1 MSRARLSGLPLPIY
15 ALALIA
21 VGVLVYILTSLF
33 SGIETV
39 QASKDGSDVFVL
51 RAPEAVVVESATER
65 SSRMIKESLG
75 VKTRKD
81 SEAAVIVELILS
93 EGCSYG
99 AGEQTAL
106 PILYRFDSPTIRTS
120 SINQLRSLV
129 TRFRRCENSEF
140 HMSQNTQSRIDS
152 KIGLAQ
158 MRYDEL
164 KYFFTQN
171 SVPTSALHYSKIP

>member
-1 MSRARLSGLPLPIY
+1 MGM
-15 ALALIA
+15 
-21 VGVLVYILTSLF
+21 LVYILTSLF
-33 SGIETV
+33 SGSETV
-39 QASKDGSDVFVL
+39 QASKVGSDEFIMS
-51 RAPEAVVVESATER
+51 APDVVVVESATER
-65 SSRMIKESLG
+65 STRMIKESLG

-81 SEAAVIVELILS
+81 SEAAVIVELMLS
-93 EGCSYG
+93 EVCSQEED
-99 AGEQTAL
+99 EQTAL